1 MVGREGENSCVTR
14 RFKED
19 FDFKEINVK
28 FFKKEVSELFS
39 KYNKIKEYNQKE
51 NEKFMDDDDVIGET
65 REVHIKRKYKLKC
78 VRCKNGFFGSLFY
91 GAPDHESSKLYTL

>member
-19 FDFKEINVK
+19 SDFKEINVK

-39 KYNKIKEYNQKE
+39 KYDKIKEDNQKE

-65 REVHIKRKYKLKC
+65 REVHIKRK
-78 VRCKNGFFGSLFY
+78 
-91 GAPDHESSKLYTL
+91 